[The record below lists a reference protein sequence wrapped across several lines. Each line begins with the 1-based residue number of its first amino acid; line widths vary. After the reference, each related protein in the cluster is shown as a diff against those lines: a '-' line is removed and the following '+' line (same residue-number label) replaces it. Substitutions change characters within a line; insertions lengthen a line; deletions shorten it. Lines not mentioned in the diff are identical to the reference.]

1 MLAAEPGFMEITRF
15 ISQSGYQDY
24 AKKEHQADFHS
35 LRFTDFQMA
44 NQVKGNYFSKMMDGV
59 GEFYIGCSRNEVVAG
74 TISGWNPVVK

>member
-1 MLAAEPGFMEITRF
+1 
-15 ISQSGYQDY
+15 
-24 AKKEHQADFHS
+24 
-35 LRFTDFQMA
+35 MA